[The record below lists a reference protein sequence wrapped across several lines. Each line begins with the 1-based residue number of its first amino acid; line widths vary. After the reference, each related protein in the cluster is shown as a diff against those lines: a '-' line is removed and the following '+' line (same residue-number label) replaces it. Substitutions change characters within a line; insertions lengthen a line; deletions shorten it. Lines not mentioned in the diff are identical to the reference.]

1 MIGGS
6 KGCLSVLCPY
16 HANEPR
22 GPWLA
27 VKEER
32 KKRKKR
38 KERVRR
44 EGKRQGDLNDAAGLV
59 CLSSIEQGC
68 CSLGKIVH
76 CFFASERTLTCPFFM
91 SSRVP
96 IGHDTITNVF
106 INDSL
111 IFLRLYNR

>member
-68 CSLGKIVH
+68 CSP
-76 CFFASERTLTCPFFM
+76 A
-91 SSRVP
+91 
-96 IGHDTITNVF
+96 
-106 INDSL
+106 
-111 IFLRLYNR
+111 LYPYLLHGQESQLNNKSGL